1 MLMKKLTKETKKTF
15 LNQKNRF
22 TLFEGFNDEL
32 L

>member
-1 MLMKKLTKETKKTF
+1 MKKLTKETYKTF

-22 TLFEGFNDEL
+22 ILFEGFNAEL